1 MDTDEYD
8 LLDLKM
14 VFSLLESGT
23 TDENLEETLSSL
35 RERHSDRLR
44 NKMAAQFRIDGSSLA
59 RDDFADVL
67 INEVISNKVLSYS
80 VSDSNS
86 KLKVIGG
93 KVSTKNII
101 PDKAIWDMGAPI
113 YISLTSKRTYVSIV
127 ALVSEFQDNI
137 ADMVR
142 YVF

>member
-14 VFSLLESGT
+14 VCSLLESGT

-35 RERHSDRLR
+35 RERQSDWLR
-44 NKMAAQFRIDGSSLA
+44 NKMAAKFRIDGSSLA

-67 INEVISNKVLSYS
+67 INEVISNKVLSCS

-86 KLKVIGG
+86 KLKVIGA
-93 KVSTKNII
+93 K
-101 PDKAIWDMGAPI
+101 
-113 YISLTSKRTYVSIV
+113 
-127 ALVSEFQDNI
+127 
-137 ADMVR
+137 
-142 YVF
+142 

>member
-14 VFSLLESGT
+14 VCSLLESGT

-44 NKMAAQFRIDGSSLA
+44 NKMASKFRIDGSSLA

-80 VSDSNS
+80 ASDSNS
-86 KLKVIGG
+86 KLKVIGA
-93 KVSTKNII
+93 K
-101 PDKAIWDMGAPI
+101 
-113 YISLTSKRTYVSIV
+113 
-127 ALVSEFQDNI
+127 
-137 ADMVR
+137 
-142 YVF
+142 

>member
-1 MDTDEYD
+1 MDKDEYD

-14 VFSLLESGT
+14 VCSLLESGT
-23 TDENLEETLSSL
+23 TDENLEETSFL

-44 NKMAAQFRIDGSSLA
+44 NKMAAKFRIDGSSLA

-86 KLKVIGG
+86 KLKVIGV
-93 KVSTKNII
+93 K
-101 PDKAIWDMGAPI
+101 
-113 YISLTSKRTYVSIV
+113 
-127 ALVSEFQDNI
+127 
-137 ADMVR
+137 
-142 YVF
+142 

>member
-14 VFSLLESGT
+14 VCSLLESGT

-44 NKMAAQFRIDGSSLA
+44 NKMAAKFRIDDGSSLA

-80 VSDSNS
+80 ASDSNS
-86 KLKVIGG
+86 KLKVIGA
-93 KVSTKNII
+93 K
-101 PDKAIWDMGAPI
+101 
-113 YISLTSKRTYVSIV
+113 
-127 ALVSEFQDNI
+127 
-137 ADMVR
+137 
-142 YVF
+142 

>member
-1 MDTDEYD
+1 MDTDEYG

-14 VFSLLESGT
+14 VCSLLESGT

-44 NKMAAQFRIDGSSLA
+44 NKMAAKFRIDGSSLA

-80 VSDSNS
+80 VSDPNS
-86 KLKVIGG
+86 KLKVIGA
-93 KVSTKNII
+93 K
-101 PDKAIWDMGAPI
+101 
-113 YISLTSKRTYVSIV
+113 
-127 ALVSEFQDNI
+127 
-137 ADMVR
+137 
-142 YVF
+142 

>member
-14 VFSLLESGT
+14 VCSLLQSGT

-44 NKMAAQFRIDGSSLA
+44 NTNKMAAKFRIDDGSSLA

-80 VSDSNS
+80 ASDSNS
-86 KLKVIGG
+86 KLKVIGA
-93 KVSTKNII
+93 K
-101 PDKAIWDMGAPI
+101 
-113 YISLTSKRTYVSIV
+113 
-127 ALVSEFQDNI
+127 
-137 ADMVR
+137 
-142 YVF
+142 

>member
-14 VFSLLESGT
+14 VCYLLESGT
-23 TDENLEETLSSL
+23 TDENSEETLSSL

-44 NKMAAQFRIDGSSLA
+44 NKMVVKFRIDRSSLA

-67 INEVISNKVLSYS
+67 INEVISNKVLSCS

-86 KLKVIGG
+86 KLKVIGA
-93 KVSTKNII
+93 K
-101 PDKAIWDMGAPI
+101 
-113 YISLTSKRTYVSIV
+113 
-127 ALVSEFQDNI
+127 
-137 ADMVR
+137 
-142 YVF
+142 

>member
-14 VFSLLESGT
+14 VCSLLESGT
-23 TDENLEETLSSL
+23 L

-44 NKMAAQFRIDGSSLA
+44 NKMAAKFRIDGSSLA

-67 INEVISNKVLSYS
+67 ISEVISNKVLSYS

-86 KLKVIGG
+86 KLKVIGA
-93 KVSTKNII
+93 K
-101 PDKAIWDMGAPI
+101 
-113 YISLTSKRTYVSIV
+113 
-127 ALVSEFQDNI
+127 
-137 ADMVR
+137 
-142 YVF
+142 

>member
-14 VFSLLESGT
+14 VCSLLESGT
-23 TDENLEETLSSL
+23 TDENLEETLSS

-44 NKMAAQFRIDGSSLA
+44 NKMAAKFRIDGSSLA

-86 KLKVIGG
+86 KLKVTG
-93 KVSTKNII
+93 TK
-101 PDKAIWDMGAPI
+101 
-113 YISLTSKRTYVSIV
+113 
-127 ALVSEFQDNI
+127 
-137 ADMVR
+137 
-142 YVF
+142 

>member
-14 VFSLLESGT
+14 VRSLLESGT
-23 TDENLEETLSSL
+23 TDESLEETLSSL
-35 RERHSDRLR
+35 RERHSDRLG
-44 NKMAAQFRIDGSSLA
+44 NKMTAKFRIDGSSLA

-86 KLKVIGG
+86 KLKV
-93 KVSTKNII
+93 
-101 PDKAIWDMGAPI
+101 MGA
-113 YISLTSKRTYVSIV
+113 K
-127 ALVSEFQDNI
+127 
-137 ADMVR
+137 
-142 YVF
+142 

>member
-14 VFSLLESGT
+14 VCSLLESGT

-44 NKMAAQFRIDGSSLA
+44 NKMAAKLRIDGSSLA

-86 KLKVIGG
+86 KLKVIGA
-93 KVSTKNII
+93 K
-101 PDKAIWDMGAPI
+101 
-113 YISLTSKRTYVSIV
+113 
-127 ALVSEFQDNI
+127 
-137 ADMVR
+137 
-142 YVF
+142 

>member
-14 VFSLLESGT
+14 VCSLLESGT

-35 RERHSDRLR
+35 RERHSDQLR
-44 NKMAAQFRIDGSSLA
+44 NKMAAKFRIDGSSLA

-86 KLKVIGG
+86 KLKVIGA
-93 KVSTKNII
+93 K
-101 PDKAIWDMGAPI
+101 
-113 YISLTSKRTYVSIV
+113 
-127 ALVSEFQDNI
+127 
-137 ADMVR
+137 
-142 YVF
+142 

>member
-14 VFSLLESGT
+14 VCSLLESGT

-44 NKMAAQFRIDGSSLA
+44 NKMAAKFRIDGSSLA

-80 VSDSNS
+80 TSDT
-86 KLKVIGG
+86 

-101 PDKAIWDMGAPI
+101 PDKVIWNMGAPI

-127 ALVSEFQDNI
+127 ALISEFQDNI